1 MAEHIYTRQPEIT
14 LVQLLYLN
22 NQITAE
28 NKVPADGYFRI
39 VVEASASE
47 YIDIVA
53 FIPLGSTGLITADGK
68 KFYCKM
74 DDQSIDYHSKFTGE
88 EIDRL
93 LQNVKD
99 KSLQKGVTNG

>member
-1 MAEHIYTRQPEIT
+1 MAEHITREPEIT

-22 NQITAE
+22 NQITE
-28 NKVPADGYFRI
+28 NNKVPADGYFRI
-39 VVEASASE
+39 VVEASVSK

-53 FIPLGSTGLITADGK
+53 FIPLGSTGLITADGN
-68 KFYCKM
+68 KFYCKK
-74 DDQSIDYHSKFTGE
+74 DNQTVDYQSRFAGE

-99 KSLQKGVTNG
+99 KSLQKGVENG